1 MFHRAAVVAVI
12 FCLNPVA
19 LRAQE
24 AGFRIDADSASIH
37 LSPSTGSPVIGRARR
52 GDVLEVA
59 REIGSWLK
67 IAWPEADGGV
77 AYVHV
82 STGSRTGTSPS
93 GAGPAPAT
101 TVHHSSL
108 SQVPPAPAER
118 RAEGGSGYSPQTVPP
133 AYVATPAHVLGVGG
147 RIGPAAMGSGAS
159 LRTWLP
165 DRRVGLQLE
174 VSRSSIASTI
184 APGRLTVMHMA
195 PSVLYALPDR
205 VTDYVWVRP
214 YLGAGPRFLRQTVRM
229 GEATGGNP
237 ASESR
242 LGVQVFGGG
251 ELTFATLPSF
261 ALSAGLHY
269 GWLRNPTAGFELEGL
284 GVAVAGHWYVR

>member
-12 FCLNPVA
+12 LCLNPVA

-24 AGFRIDADSASIH
+24 AGFRIDAESASIH

-82 STGSRTGTSPS
+82 STGTRTGTSLS
-93 GAGPAPAT
+93 GAGPATAAP
-101 TVHHSSL
+101 VHHSSL
-108 SQVPPAPAER
+108 SQVPPAQAER
-118 RAEGGSGYSPQTVPP
+118 LSEGGSGYSPQPVPP

-147 RIGPAAMGSGAS
+147 RIGPAAIGSGAS

-165 DRRVGLQLE
+165 DRRFGLQLE

-184 APGRLTVMHMA
+184 APGRLPVMHM
-195 PSVLYALPDR
+195 PPNVLDALRDR
-205 VTDYVWVRP
+205 GTDLVWVRP
-214 YLGAGPRFLRQTVRM
+214 YLGARTQF
-229 GEATGGNP
+229 P
-237 ASESR
+237 AAN
-242 LGVQVFGGG
+242 GAPG
-251 ELTFATLPSF
+251 
-261 ALSAGLHY
+261 
-269 GWLRNPTAGFELEGL
+269 
-284 GVAVAGHWYVR
+284 